1 MYLLVLFF
9 PLISFL
15 TLSCFG
21 RFIGKD
27 GIITIALMCMF
38 LAVTCSMFCFIEVGF
53 FGYFCIIPLLSW
65 FNLNILNLFW
75 CFYFDTLT
83 VIMLFVV
90 TFISFL
96 VHFYSISYMEKDPH
110 FIRFISYLSLF
121 TFFMLILV
129 TAGNYVQFFL
139 GWEGVGLCS
148 YLLVNFWFTREQA
161 NKAAMKA
168 IILNRVGDFFF
179 LLALLLIFF
188 CFKTFDF
195 LVLYSISE
203 GFEFISFN
211 LNNTN
216 YSIMTFISFF
226 LFLAAVGKSAQIG
239 LHTWLP
245 DAMEGPTPVSALI
258 HAATMVTAGIFL
270 ILRSTFILEYSEFN
284 LTLITL
290 FGGLTALFAS
300 TTGLFQNDLKK
311 VIAYS
316 TCSQLGYMFLA
327 CGSSNYSVA
336 MFHLYNHAFF
346 KALLFLG
353 AGVVI
358 HGLNDE
364 QDMRKMGG
372 LFYLLPFTFV
382 TMFVGSIALSGFPY
396 LTGFFSKDIILET
409 ICYKY
414 NFDAFFCYILA
425 ALAAFFTSF
434 YSFRLLVLTFLSE
447 YKGSKKIFFN
457 VHEGDFFLWFPL
469 FVLSFF
475 TIFIGFI
482 SKDLFIGFGTS
493 FWLNSFI
500 FSNFFLESSEFLPT
514 YIKLLPLIFSFLGII
529 LSIFFYTYSLTFSL
543 KLFNL
548 TLSFKNVL
556 LKNIFIF
563 FNKKWFFDIIYNKL
577 IVYFILFMGYEYTFK
592 IIDRGLIENVGPL
605 GIIRFFFYLTN
616 SFSLLQTGFIYHY
629 FFIIFFGSLLLIFFF
644 YLYIYNVFFSLS
656 FIILLL
662 GMVILNLIF
671 LKKIKIIPFILFK

>member
-9 PLISFL
+9 PFISFL

-21 RFIGKD
+21 RLIGKN
-27 GIITIALMCMF
+27 GITIIALMCMF
-38 LAVTCSMFCFIEVGF
+38 LSVICSIFCFIEVGF
-53 FGYFCIIPLLSW
+53 FGYFCIIPLISW
-65 FNLNILNLFW
+65 FNLNIFNLDW

-83 VIMLFVV
+83 VTMLFVV
-90 TFISFL
+90 TFISLL
-96 VHFYSISYMEKDPH
+96 VHFYSISYMEQDPH

-129 TAGNYVQFFL
+129 TSGNYVQFFL

-161 NKAAMKA
+161 NKSAMKA
-168 IILNRVGDFFF
+168 IIVNRVGDFFF
-179 LLALLLIFF
+179 LLSLILIFF

-195 LVLYSISE
+195 LVLYSVSE
-203 GFEFISFN
+203 DFEFLSFN
-211 LNNTN
+211 LNNNN
-216 YSIMTFISFF
+216 YNLMSFISFF
-226 LFLAAVGKSAQIG
+226 LFLAAVGKSAQVG

-316 TCSQLGYMFLA
+316 TCSQLGYMFIA

-382 TMFVGSIALSGFPY
+382 TMFVGSIALAGFPY

-414 NFDAFFCYILA
+414 NFDSFFCYILA
-425 ALAAFFTSF
+425 AIAAFFTSF

-457 VHEGDFFLWFPL
+457 VHEGNFFLWFPL
-469 FVLSFF
+469 FILSFF

-482 SKDLFIGFGTS
+482 SKDLFIGFGNG

-514 YIKLLPLIFSFLGII
+514 YIKILPLIFSFLGII
-529 LSIFFYTYSLTFSL
+529 LSVFFYTYSLTFSL
-543 KLFNL
+543 KIFNL
-548 TLSFKNVL
+548 TLSYKNKL
-556 LKNIFIF
+556 LKNVFIF
-563 FNKKWFFDIIYNKL
+563 FNKKWFFDIIYNKI
-577 IVYFILFMGYEYTFK
+577 IVYFILFIGYEYTFK
-592 IIDRGLIENVGPL
+592 IIDRGVIENLGLL
-605 GIIRFFFYLTN
+605 GIVRFFFFLST
-616 SFSLLQTGFIYHY
+616 SFSKLQTGFLYHY
-629 FFIIFFGSLLLIFFF
+629 FFVLCFGSLSLIFFF
-644 YLYIYNVFFSLS
+644 YLYTYNIFFSFL
-656 FIILLL
+656 FIILLF
-662 GMVILNLIF
+662 GIFVLNLSF
-671 LKKIKIIPFILFK
+671 FKKININ